1 MEINNTGRMSTCLAS
16 ATLFALILGV
26 DCASVAGAENG
37 DQLLLRGPVD
47 QVNLR
52 TSQVEV
58 LGQWLSPRGVS
69 VDSLK
74 GHFVVV
80 DGAFDTHGGYL
91 VSGITEVKS
100 VEYVPGATP
109 VYLSG
114 VIASID
120 KSTGVLVIGGT
131 KVDYTG
137 ALHTLE
143 AGNLE
148 IGKVASFTGLRF
160 SDPKTIYAAN
170 GGVTSD
176 GVTGTD
182 GAVKSPTPAGVTG
195 TDGII
200 SFGVTGTDGAV
211 KSPTPAGVTGTDGIT
226 AKAIKI
232 TPNGVTGT
240 DGAVK
245 GPTPAGVTGTDGAV
259 KNPKPDGVTGTDG
272 ISAKVIKIT
281 PNGVTGTDGAVRGPT
296 PAGVTG
302 TDGIIAFGVTGTDG
316 AVKSHTPAGVTGTDG
331 VTAKVIKITPNGVTG
346 TDGAVRG
353 PTPAGVTGTDG
364 AVKNPKPDG
373 VTGTDGG

>member
-1 MEINNTGRMSTCLAS
+1 MEINNTARITTCLAS
-16 ATLFALILGV
+16 ATLCALTLGP
-26 DCASVAGAENG
+26 SFAGAEPG

-52 TSQVEV
+52 TSQIEV

-74 GHFVVV
+74 DHFVVV
-80 DGAFDTHGGYL
+80 DGAFDTHGAYL
-91 VSGITEVKS
+91 VSGVTEVKS

-211 KSPTPAGVTGTDGIT
+211 KSPTPAGVTGTDG
-226 AKAIKI
+226 
-232 TPNGVTGT
+232 
-240 DGAVK
+240 
-245 GPTPAGVTGTDGAV
+245 AV
-259 KNPKPDGVTGTDG
+259 KNPKPD
-272 ISAKVIKIT
+272 
-281 PNGVTGTDGAVRGPT
+281 
-296 PAGVTG
+296 
-302 TDGIIAFGVTGTDG
+302 
-316 AVKSHTPAGVTGTDG
+316 GVTGTDG

-346 TDGAVRG
+346 TDGAVKNPKPDG
-353 PTPAGVTGTDG
+353 VTGTDGVTAKVIKITPNGVTGTDGAVKSPTPDGVTGTDG
-364 AVKNPKPDG
+364 AVKNPKPAG

>member
-1 MEINNTGRMSTCLAS
+1 MEINNTGRISTCLAS
-16 ATLFALILGV
+16 ATLFALILGM
-26 DCASVAGAENG
+26 DCASIAGAENG
-37 DQLLLRGPVD
+37 DQVLLRGPVD

-52 TSQVEV
+52 TSQIEV

-74 GHFVVV
+74 DHFVVV
-80 DGAFDTHGGYL
+80 DGAFDTHGAYL
-91 VSGITEVKS
+91 VSGVTEVKS

-211 KSPTPAGVTGTDGIT
+211 KSPTPT
-226 AKAIKI
+226 
-232 TPNGVTGT
+232 
-240 DGAVK
+240 
-245 GPTPAGVTGTDGAV
+245 
-259 KNPKPDGVTGTDG
+259 
-272 ISAKVIKIT
+272 
-281 PNGVTGTDGAVRGPT
+281 
-296 PAGVTG
+296 
-302 TDGIIAFGVTGTDG
+302 
-316 AVKSHTPAGVTGTDG
+316 GVTGTDG

-346 TDGAVRG
+346 TDGAVKSPTPAG
-353 PTPAGVTGTDG
+353 VTGTDGIISFGVTGTDGAVKSPTPAGVTGTDG

-373 VTGTDGG
+373 VTGTDGVTAKVIKITPNGVTGTDGAVKSPTPDGVTGTDGAVKNPKPAGVTGTDGG